1 MVKANKSKAH
11 RDALLAVRR
20 ATKRL
25 KALNGQPLQ
34 TSAVSQQ
41 QDPAQ
46 RQEMEAAQ
54 VELGRATASLEAIRG
69 VEFAAAAA
77 QTAIRMAA
85 EAQQLEPVFGIRE
98 CGNLKTSE
106 VFGR

>member
-1 MVKANKSKAH
+1 MVKTNKSKAH

-46 RQEMEAAQ
+46 RQEME
-54 VELGRATASLEAIRG
+54 EESYL
-69 VEFAAAAA
+69 
-77 QTAIRMAA
+77 
-85 EAQQLEPVFGIRE
+85 
-98 CGNLKTSE
+98 
-106 VFGR
+106 